1 MIAMASP
8 GRVTMMQG
16 FRRRAHGDR
25 GAVAVEAALVTP
37 LILLIVFGII
47 EFTLLLK
54 DNVAVSSAVRA
65 GARTASAEPR
75 AASFLTDTAAQMDR
89 AVASLSDDGLS
100 AAGAELWIYEAN
112 GQGFPGG
119 ASSITPGACGAAAH
133 CVKFT
138 YTGGTFTASAGELSK
153 WPATSVNAC
162 PKDPAL
168 NPSGPDAVGVYLAYN
183 HTFITGLFGSG
194 LTLSDHSVLNFEPV
208 PPTLGCK

>member
-1 MIAMASP
+1 MTRM
-8 GRVTMMQG
+8 
-16 FRRRAHGDR
+16 FRRRPHGDR

-75 AASFLTDTAAQMDR
+75 STSFLTDTAAQMDR
-89 AVASLSDDGLS
+89 AVASLNDAGL
-100 AAGAELWIYEAN
+100 
-112 GQGFPGG
+112 
-119 ASSITPGACGAAAH
+119 
-133 CVKFT
+133 K
-138 YTGGTFTASAGELSK
+138 AGELWVYQANANGYPSGNSITAGSCAAASHCVRFTYDPGSQSFVASNAQLLK
-153 WPATSVNAC
+153 WPPTSINAC

-168 NPSGPDAVGVYLAYN
+168 NPSGPDSVGVYLSYD
-183 HTFITGLFGSG
+183 HSFITGMFGSQ